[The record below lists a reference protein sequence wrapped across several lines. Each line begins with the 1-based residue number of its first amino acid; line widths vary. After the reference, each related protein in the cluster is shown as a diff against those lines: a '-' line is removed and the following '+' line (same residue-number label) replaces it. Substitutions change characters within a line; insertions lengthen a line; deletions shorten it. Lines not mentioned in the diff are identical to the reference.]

1 MKKLFI
7 VLFLALAAIICLQG
21 TANGQGFKVGSDF
34 VSRYVWRGMD
44 FANSPSIQPTLS
56 YTTKCGFE
64 IGYWGAYSTT
74 AVNYQE
80 TDLYLSYTIKDV
92 ISITVTDYFF
102 PMGDSLSINNHYF
115 EYGEDKTGHILE
127 GNLTFNG
134 LKNFPVYLS
143 LNYNLYGADKD
154 NSFYGE
160 IGYNGSVGTYEY
172 SVFLGVTPGKGI
184 YLPDGS
190 DEFSVVNVGLTISKE
205 VKITDT
211 FSLPV
216 MGSLIFNPQAENI
229 FLVFGF
235 SL

>member
-1 MKKLFI
+1 MKKLFNG
-7 VLFLALAAIICLQG
+7 LFLALAMIFCLQG
-21 TANGQGFKVGSDF
+21 TVVGQGFNVGSDF

-56 YTTKCGFE
+56 YTATCGFE
-64 IGYWGAYSTT
+64 IGYWGAYSTN
-74 AVNYQE
+74 AINYQE

-92 ISITVTDYFF
+92 IKLGVTDYFF
-102 PMGDSLSINNHYF
+102 PMGDSLSISNKYF

-127 GNLTFNG
+127 GSLTFNG
-134 LKNFPVYLS
+134 LENFPVYLS
-143 LNYNLYGADKD
+143 LNYNFYGADKD

-160 IGYNGSVGTYEY
+160 IGYNGTAGDYEY
-172 SVFLGVTPGKGI
+172 SVFLGATPGKGI

-190 DEFSVVNVGLTISKE
+190 DEFSVVNVGLTASKE
-205 VKITDT
+205 IRITEK

-216 MGSLIFNPQAENI
+216 MGSLVFNPQSENI